1 VKLSDLLGARI
12 ATENGDQLGHVFD
25 VRVERAGDDPSAGEW
40 RVKAL
45 VVGTRGVF
53 ERLGM
58 RSAGDE
64 PLLDRDVVPWDAVVG
79 LELGEV
85 LVREG
90 TRPGR

>member
-12 ATENGDQLGHVFD
+12 VTEGGDQLGHVFD
-25 VRVERAGDDPSAGEW
+25 VRAERTGEGAPAGDW
-40 RVKAL
+40 RLKAL

-53 ERLGM
+53 ERLGI

-64 PLLDRDVVPWDAVVG
+64 PVLDRDVVPWDAVVR
-79 LELGEV
+79 LERGQV

-90 TRPGR
+90 TKPGR

>member
-1 VKLSDLLGARI
+1 MKLSDLLGARI
-12 ATENGDQLGHVFD
+12 ATESGDRLGHVFD
-25 VRVERAGDDPSAGEW
+25 VRAERVGDGPPAGEW

-45 VVGTRGVF
+45 VVGRRGVF

-64 PLLDRDVVPWDAVVG
+64 PLLDRDVVPWDAVVR
-79 LELGEV
+79 LEPGEV